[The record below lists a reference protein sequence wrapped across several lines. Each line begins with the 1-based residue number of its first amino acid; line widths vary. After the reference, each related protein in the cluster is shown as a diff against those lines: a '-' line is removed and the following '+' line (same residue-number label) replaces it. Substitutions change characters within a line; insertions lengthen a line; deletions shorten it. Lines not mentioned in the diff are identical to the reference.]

1 MGMSCGTAS
10 DLIKIAFLHLLINPV
25 HFFLVMHRSS
35 IAPKISDA
43 RRDLK
48 GDETCPCPHW
58 KVQLSKSHQ
67 TDQEFCNGTVVTRQ
81 LQEIKRKQTWCVY
94 GSQTKLNNYL
104 NPVFRAAFERI
115 PALLLHGLGTQRT
128 CLIWTDIRQQLSVP
142 TCCYSDLVSCL
153 IG

>member
-58 KVQLSKSHQ
+58 KFNWASH
-67 TDQEFCNGTVVTRQ
+67 TRLIRSFVTGQ

-128 CLIWTDIRQQLSVP
+128 CLICTDIRQQLSVP